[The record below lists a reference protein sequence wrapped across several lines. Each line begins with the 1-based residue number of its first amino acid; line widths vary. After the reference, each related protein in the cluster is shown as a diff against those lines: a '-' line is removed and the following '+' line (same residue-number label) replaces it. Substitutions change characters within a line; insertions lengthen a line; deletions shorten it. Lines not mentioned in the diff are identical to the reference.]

1 MPTILL
7 DLLAS
12 IYKLSNCPE
21 VELKMDN
28 SKAQEQMIY
37 FATNQRTFSYQEL
50 QQTMAMFAQHFQHER
65 LQHGLHGLY
74 PIHKDYC
81 EAISLIFRSFAY
93 SLIVSSVHAYPGVLA
108 DNCKCAF
115 IICLLKANSLIIYMF
130 NPIPNLT
137 IVIDSLWPSICE
149 MFSPW
154 LIPYYTQN
162 MQNTPANWIRQ
173 VIANTPI
180 LLPWSENYAANAQ
193 LLFHSFIDCV
203 QFLLN
208 TFPACDMILG
218 NILTWYEMHFG
229 NVAVPRHIFSPTN
242 SSLMMLPWN
251 RLRPTPLHILGFY
264 RLLQHVSS
272 THRCSP
278 HETVVLLMLFMISLL
293 FVTVSARLSFV
304 HRLHFPTYHMDTVV
318 TLQSDHMGLQYTL
331 ASDVHLVDNVCEIV
345 VRAAGT

>member
-1 MPTILL
+1 
-7 DLLAS
+7 
-12 IYKLSNCPE
+12 
-21 VELKMDN
+21 
-28 SKAQEQMIY
+28 MIY

-115 IICLLKANSLIIYMF
+115 IICLPKSNSLIIYMF

-137 IVIDSLWPSICE
+137 IVIDCLWPSICE

-278 HETVVLLMLFMISLL
+278 HETVVLLMLFMISLSL